1 MGRGYPTAPCL
12 GRWENVS
19 TPVLLCMFVSMQYV
33 CVCEVSEVDTFSR
46 VDFGASKVLAV
57 AMCCVDLSAVF
68 VEVGKCVHSCAFVY
82 ICIYIV
88 CICVRSE
95 RGGHFFPSGFLGP
108 RRC

>member
-1 MGRGYPTAPCL
+1 M
-12 GRWENVS
+12 
-19 TPVLLCMFVSMQYV
+19 
-33 CVCEVSEVDTFSR
+33 SEVDTFSR
-46 VDFGASKVLAV
+46 VGFGASKVLAV
-57 AMCCVDLSAVF
+57 GGSWIPYSAVF

-82 ICIYIV
+82 ICIYAV